1 MVRDSERPGIGNE
14 SRLKNSEA
22 KVFCGIIP
30 KSGLGLWNYQYE
42 NYHLRI
48 LVRQSLPFK

>member
-30 KSGLGLWNYQYE
+30 KSKI
-42 NYHLRI
+42 RVMKFI
-48 LVRQSLPFK
+48 I